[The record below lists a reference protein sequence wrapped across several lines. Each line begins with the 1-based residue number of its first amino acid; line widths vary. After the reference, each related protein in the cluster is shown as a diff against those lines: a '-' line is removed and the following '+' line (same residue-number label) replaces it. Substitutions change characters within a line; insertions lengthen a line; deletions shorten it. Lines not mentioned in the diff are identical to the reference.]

1 MTTKRMLGLVVVVAV
16 LSLMASLLWA
26 EENAPLPAPTYVG
39 VKKCKMCHAG
49 QHRTWSESAHS
60 RAFSALIGAEAT
72 NPECLKC
79 HTTGFGAGGYDAAAD
94 TDARVAFQNV
104 QCEMCHGAGSN
115 HVGAA
120 REQKAATIS
129 RQVTICTQCHNP
141 HRSRAKEAAE
151 ARAAAA
157 AAAAPAAG
165 N

>member
-26 EENAPLPAPTYVG
+26 DEGALPTPTYVG

-49 QHRTWSESAHS
+49 QHRTWSESKHAQ
-60 RAFSALIGAEAT
+60 AFSALIGDEAT

-94 TDARVAFQNV
+94 SDARAAFQNV

-129 RQVTICTQCHNP
+129 KNVTTCTQCHNP
-141 HRSRAKEAAE
+141 HRSRAREAQE
-151 ARAAAA
+151 RRAAAA
-157 AAAAPAAG
+157 AAAAG